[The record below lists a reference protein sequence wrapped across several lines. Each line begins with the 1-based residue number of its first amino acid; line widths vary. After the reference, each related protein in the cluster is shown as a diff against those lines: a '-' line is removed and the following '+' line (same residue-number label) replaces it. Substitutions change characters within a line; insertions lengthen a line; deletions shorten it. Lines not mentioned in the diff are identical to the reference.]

1 MHMRSSNNEK
11 PLLNI
16 LISPFKKLWQFV
28 IFCLVFS
35 WGLGVIFWPDF
46 FDSLLYFVTA
56 TIWGMTTVMSQWLG
70 NVFIVY
76 QLDKR
81 ISWIEKPV
89 KRAVI
94 GIISLIIYSATAFVL
109 VYIMVNLF
117 LEGSLPDNYGIQA
130 IYSSQIA
137 ILIAFSIAFVFTSIS
152 FLQSWQVSNLEAEKL
167 KAEMMTYKYESLRNQ
182 LNPHFLFNSFNV
194 LSDLVY
200 KDQELAV
207 KFISQMSD
215 LYRYVIDNSD
225 NEVISLAEELN
236 FLESYIFL
244 LKTRFEKNLDI
255 RLKLEVA
262 DNDIIVPMALQLL
275 IENAVKHNEISS
287 AKPLIVEIT
296 RKDDYILVGNNL
308 QQKSVENNSKKTG
321 LRNIIQQYAFLT
333 DKKIDVK
340 QTINRF
346 EVLIPIL
353 KSAE

>member
-1 MHMRSSNNEK
+1 MK
-11 PLLNI
+11 PGENQKLLI
-16 LISPFKKLWQFV
+16 YTLIQPFKKVWQFV
-28 IFCLVFS
+28 IFSLAFAF
-35 WGLGVIFWPDF
+35 GLGLIFWPSY

-56 TIWGMTTVMSQWLG
+56 TIWGMTIIISQWLG
-70 NVFIVY
+70 NVYIVY
-76 QLDKR
+76 RLDKH
-81 ISWIEKPV
+81 ISWIDTPV
-89 KRAVI
+89 KRAVT
-94 GIISLIIYSATAFVL
+94 GIISLIVYSVTAFVI
-109 VYIMVNLF
+109 VQTIVNLI
-117 LEGSLPDNYGIQA
+117 LEGSLPDNFGIQA
-130 IYSSQIA
+130 IYSSQVA
-137 ILIAFSIAFVFTSIS
+137 ILIAFSIAFVFTSIG
-152 FLQSWQVSNLEAEKL
+152 FLKSWQVSSLSIEKL

-225 NEVISLAEELN
+225 KELISLEEELN

-255 RLKLEVA
+255 KLLLEA
-262 DNDIIVPMALQLL
+262 AQDDLIVPMALQLL
-275 IENAVKHNEISS
+275 IENAVKHNEVSS
-287 AKPLIVEIT
+287 AKPLIVEIS
-296 RKDDYILVGNNL
+296 RKDDYILVANKL
-308 QQKSVENNSKKTG
+308 QKKNAENKSAKTG
-321 LRNIIQQYAFLT
+321 LMNITKRYTYLT

-340 QTINRF
+340 LTDNRF

>member
-1 MHMRSSNNEK
+1 MHMRSSNNEQ

-16 LISPFKKLWQFV
+16 LISPFKKVWQFV

-35 WGLGVIFWPDF
+35 WGLGVIFWPGF
-46 FDSLLYFVTA
+46 FDSLFYFVTA
-56 TIWGMTTVMSQWLG
+56 TIWGMTIMMSQWLG
-70 NVFIVY
+70 NVFIVH

-81 ISWIEKPV
+81 ISWIETPV

-94 GIISLIIYSATAFVL
+94 GIISLIIYSVTAFVL
-109 VYIMVNLF
+109 VQILVHLV

-137 ILIAFSIAFVFTSIS
+137 ILIAFSIAFVFTSIG
-152 FLQSWQVSNLEAEKL
+152 FLKSWQVSSLSAEKL

-182 LNPHFLFNSFNV
+182 LNPHFLFNNFNV
-194 LSDLVY
+194 LTDLVY

-215 LYRYVIDNSD
+215 LYRYVINSGD
-225 NEVISLAEELN
+225 KEVISLAEELN

-244 LKTRFEKNLDI
+244 LKTRFEKTLDI
-255 RLKLEVA
+255 RLKIEAA
-262 DNDIIVPMALQLL
+262 DDDLIVPMALQLL
-275 IENAVKHNEISS
+275 IENAVKHNEVSS
-287 AKPLIVEIT
+287 VKPLIVEIT
-296 RKDDYILVGNNL
+296 RKDDYILVANNL
-308 QQKSVENNSKKTG
+308 QQKSVGINSTKTG
-321 LRNIIQQYAFLT
+321 LRNITQRYAFLT
-333 DKKIDVK
+333 DKKINVK

>member
-81 ISWIEKPV
+81 ISWIETPV

-94 GIISLIIYSATAFVL
+94 GIISLIFYSVTAFVL
-109 VYIMVNLF
+109 VQILVHLV

-130 IYSSQIA
+130 IYSSQFA
-137 ILIAFSIAFVFTSIS
+137 ILIAFSIAFVFTSIG
-152 FLQSWQVSNLEAEKL
+152 FLESWQGSKLEAEKL

-182 LNPHFLFNSFNV
+182 INPHFLFNSFNV

-262 DNDIIVPMALQLL
+262 DDDIIVPMALQLL
-275 IENAVKHNEISS
+275 IENAVKHNEVSS

-308 QQKSVENNSKKTG
+308 QQKSVGNNSTKTG
-321 LRNIIQQYAFLT
+321 LRNITQRYAFLT

>member
-1 MHMRSSNNEK
+1 MHIRSDNNEQ

-16 LISPFKKLWQFV
+16 LILPFKKVWQFV
-28 IFCLVFS
+28 VFCLVFS

-46 FDSLLYFVTA
+46 FDSLFYFVTA
-56 TIWGMTTVMSQWLG
+56 TIWGFTIIMSQWLG

-81 ISWIEKPV
+81 ISWIETPV
-89 KRAVI
+89 KRAVT
-94 GIISLIIYSATAFVL
+94 GILSLIIYSVTAFVL
-109 VYIMVNLF
+109 VQLLINLI
-117 LEGSLPDNYGIQA
+117 LEGSLPDNFGIQA
-130 IYSSQIA
+130 IYSSEIA
-137 ILIAFSIAFVFTSIS
+137 ILIAFSIAFVFTSID
-152 FLQSWQVSNLEAEKL
+152 FLKSWQASSIEAEKF

-182 LNPHFLFNSFNV
+182 LNPHFLFNNFNV

-215 LYRYVIDNSD
+215 LYRYVIDNGD
-225 NEVISLAEELN
+225 KEVISLAEELN

-244 LKTRFEKNLDI
+244 LKTRFEKTLDI
-255 RLKLEVA
+255 KLKLEA
-262 DNDIIVPMALQLL
+262 TDDDLIVPMALQLL
-275 IENAVKHNEISS
+275 IENAVKHNEVSS

-296 RKDDYILVGNNL
+296 RKNGYILVANNL
-308 QQKSVENNSKKTG
+308 QQKSTGNRSAKTG
-321 LRNIIQQYAFLT
+321 LKNITQRYAFLT

-340 QTINRF
+340 MTKNRF
-346 EVLIPIL
+346 EVLLPIL